1 MELNELQS
9 IKQRF
14 GIIGNSPILNRGI
27 EIAVQVAPTDLSV
40 LITGES
46 GVGKENFPKI
56 IHAYSLRRHKKD
68 SYVAINCG
76 AIPKGTI
83 ESELFGH
90 KKGAFTDA
98 YTERKGYFEIADGG
112 TLFLDEV
119 GELPLETQAKLL
131 RVLESGEFIRVGESQ
146 ERKVDV
152 RVIAATNLDMKKAI
166 SEGRFRE
173 DLYYRLN
180 TVEIKVPALRERPE
194 DIPLLF
200 RKFVVDFCQRY
211 KTPTITLTENA
222 THLLKSYYWNGN
234 VRQLKHTA
242 EQICCTEP
250 ARTITA
256 EILQKYLPAHEI
268 QRGLSLLHPQAHDQN
283 FMNERELLY
292 KVLFDMKKEMTELRQ
307 QINGILS
314 GNTTPK
320 HCSNDIVVSPVPTAP
335 SNTFPKEHTTTPSNE
350 EVIDAED
357 VTNETE
363 NKTEPAETTHK
374 NWPDIERES
383 IRQALERNHGSRR
396 LAAEE
401 LKLSERT
408 LYRKIKIYG
417 L

>member
-200 RKFVVDFCQRY
+200 RNFVLDF
-211 KTPTITLTENA
+211 
-222 THLLKSYYWNGN
+222 
-234 VRQLKHTA
+234 
-242 EQICCTEP
+242 
-250 ARTITA
+250 
-256 EILQKYLPAHEI
+256 
-268 QRGLSLLHPQAHDQN
+268 
-283 FMNERELLY
+283 
-292 KVLFDMKKEMTELRQ
+292 
-307 QINGILS
+307 
-314 GNTTPK
+314 
-320 HCSNDIVVSPVPTAP
+320 
-335 SNTFPKEHTTTPSNE
+335 
-350 EVIDAED
+350 
-357 VTNETE
+357 
-363 NKTEPAETTHK
+363 
-374 NWPDIERES
+374 
-383 IRQALERNHGSRR
+383 
-396 LAAEE
+396 
-401 LKLSERT
+401 
-408 LYRKIKIYG
+408 
-417 L
+417 